1 MALIKSENTALI
13 LIDVQ
18 QGFDSSYWGER
29 NNLDAESNMEK
40 LLLLWR
46 KKKMPVIH
54 VKHNSTELASPLRS
68 GHVGNNFKSEV
79 EPIVGEHIEEKN
91 VNSAFIGTGLEK
103 YLRSHKI
110 ETVVIAGLTTDH
122 CVSTTSRMA
131 ANLGFETLVAADA
144 TATFNRTALD
154 GTNLD
159 ADQVHKF
166 ALASLNGE
174 FATITNTTQ
183 LLKALGAFSYT

>member
-18 QGFDSSYWGER
+18 QGFDSSYWGKR
-29 NNLDAESNMEK
+29 NNLDAESNMKK

-54 VKHNSTELASPLRS
+54 VKHNSTELASPLRP
-68 GHVGNNFKSEV
+68 GQVGNNFKSEV
-79 EPIVGEHIEEKN
+79 EPIAGEHIEEKN

-110 ETVVIAGLTTDH
+110 ETVVLAGLTTDH
-122 CVSTTSRMA
+122 CVSTTTRMA

-154 GTNLD
+154 GINLD

-174 FATITNTTQ
+174 FATVINTAQ
-183 LLKALGAFSYT
+183 LLE